1 VRQQWLHAVLAAV
14 WAMLFWSGGFRDGYF
29 LVDLNF

>member
-14 WAMLFWSGGFRDGYF
+14 WAMPFLSGGFRDGYF
-29 LVDLNF
+29 LVDLNI